1 MGRGPLPEQ
10 SLKVLRQI
18 LAVGGIFIL
27 LLFAVGYTGKVL
39 TSGRLHNEEKR
50 LQELVQQEA
59 RRQIELQKDVANID
73 SEAAIERVARD
84 ELNMVKAGEQPI
96 MIEDPTRKEGEPLLT
111 PTPTATPAHWQ
122 MWLSLLLH

>member
-10 SLKVLRQI
+10 SLKVLRQV

-27 LLFAVGYTGKVL
+27 LLFAVGYTSKVL

-50 LQELVQQEA
+50 LQQLVQEEA
-59 RRQIELQKDVANID
+59 RRQVELQEDVANID
-73 SEAAIERVARD
+73 SEKAIERVARD
-84 ELNMVKAGEQPI
+84 ELNMVKTGEQPI
-96 MIEDPTRKEGEPLLT
+96 MIENPARGEEEPLLT
-111 PTPTATPAHWQ
+111 PTPTATPTHWQ

>member
-10 SLKVLRQI
+10 SLKVLRQA

-27 LLFAVGYTGKVL
+27 LLFAVGYTSKVL
-39 TSGRLHNEEKR
+39 TSGRLRNEEKR
-50 LQELVQQEA
+50 LQQLVQQEA
-59 RRQIELQKDVANID
+59 QRQVELQKDVANID
-73 SEAAIERVARD
+73 SETAIERVARD

-96 MIEDPTRKEGEPLLT
+96 MIEDPTRGEEVPLLT
-111 PTPTATPAHWQ
+111 PTPTATPTHWQ